1 MMIRLR
7 SGSEAGCGRARI
19 PEKEALVN
27 DKPNNQDDSGGEKVK
42 DTAIGPLQFNIGAI
56 KKKYSIFRAR
66 PKAVI
71 LLYYKPSIGYSADI
85 NKIY

>member
-1 MMIRLR
+1 MTSPTIKTTVVEKR
-7 SGSEAGCGRARI
+7 SKI
-19 PEKEALVN
+19 PQLGLYN
-27 DKPNNQDDSGGEKVK
+27 L
-42 DTAIGPLQFNIGAI
+42 IIGAI